1 MKMGIRIDNPG
12 YIFIDYKT
20 KISQL
25 VNKHVRLLQDLNIV
39 DRDIE
44 LHYRRGELELDDRT
58 IQKLTKYLIFIFL
71 LFKNYWTLYFL

>member
-12 YIFIDYKT
+12 YIFIGYKT

-25 VNKHVRLLQDLNIV
+25 VNKHVRLLHDLNIV

-44 LHYRRGELELDDRT
+44 LHYRRGELEAR
-58 IQKLTKYLIFIFL
+58 
-71 LFKNYWTLYFL
+71 